1 MSWSNAYVGIP
12 YANMGRSALGC
23 DCWGLARLVYDAE
36 LNITLPA
43 YTEGYASSEEQAE
56 IASLI
61 GQETSTSVWDRV
73 EDPAAFDV
81 LLFRHGRF
89 ESHVGIY
96 VHQGVMLHMATDD
109 QSKHERFDQGRWK
122 ARLAGYFRH
131 SNVRLKGAL

>member
-23 DCWGLARLVYDAE
+23 DCWGLARLVYD
-36 LNITLPA
+36 
-43 YTEGYASSEEQAE
+43 
-56 IASLI
+56 
-61 GQETSTSVWDRV
+61 
-73 EDPAAFDV
+73 AAFDV